1 MNFVVNCITAHSKQ
15 TWYVKLTKD
24 KTTKHQIRAIMTY
37 VLHPSPESF
46 CALELR
52 PTVCRDRNK
61 MYIYKTNAQLVKG
74 YDQPLHGKILC
85 I

>member
-15 TWYVKLTKD
+15 TWYVKVTED
-24 KTTKHQIRAIMTY
+24 KTTKHEIRAIMTY
-37 VLHPSPESF
+37 VLHPAPESF

-61 MYIYKTNAQLVKG
+61 IYVRQIAQLVKG
-74 YDQPLHGKILC
+74 YNQPMHGKILC
-85 I
+85 M